1 MDQNDGGPF
10 ESAMRQHQPVARLRP
25 GTRVLLTEG
34 SSLSARQTLYA
45 LSYAGAHV
53 DVCDPA
59 PHSCLARYSRL
70 VGNCYRC
77 PSFTAD
83 PLGYL
88 EFLKE
93 HTRAQAYD
101 VLFPVHDQVYLLARC
116 RHLFKG
122 TVGLAVPQFAT
133 LERLQSKAQFMRLL
147 AELGLPHPSTVL
159 VRTRPELERVQS
171 FPCYVKLAYSTAGR
185 GVWLVHD
192 RAQRD
197 RIADRLEYDGW
208 LAGDRE
214 ILVQRPA
221 AGVLRVVQCVFQRGR
236 LVAGHCYQA
245 RALGV
250 GGSARARVSVSDP
263 CVMKQMAA
271 LGGHLRWHGALTL
284 DYIWDPETGRPAYID
299 ANPRIGET
307 LNATLSGVNLCAALV
322 QVALDAPVAA
332 LPPGRQGTRTHSAVM
347 SLLAG
352 AERGASRASLI
363 VELCR
368 SLMHLGFY
376 AGSQDEMTRPRDDPP
391 SLIPA
396 LWLAG
401 QVLLDPREASGVIG
415 GAVDNY
421 ALSEGAAGVIRQ
433 LGPAAKT
440 RPRGAPIALLSLP
453 AVARMTGRG
462 PAQALT
468 GTGV

>member
-1 MDQNDGGPF
+1 LT
-10 ESAMRQHQPVARLRP
+10 MRQHRSGLRLRR
-25 GTRVLLTEG
+25 GIRVLLTEG

-45 LSYAGAHV
+45 LSYTGAEV

-59 PHSCLARYSRL
+59 PHSCLARFSRL

-83 PLGYL
+83 PQGYL
-88 EFLKE
+88 EFLQE
-93 HTRAQAYD
+93 HTRAGAYD

-116 RHLFKG
+116 RQLFKG
-122 TVGLAVPQFAT
+122 RVALAVPEFAA
-133 LERLQSKAQFMRLL
+133 LERLQSKAHLVRLL
-147 AELGLPHPSTVL
+147 AELGLPYPPTVL
-159 VRTRPELERVQS
+159 VRTRLEVQRVQS
-171 FPCYVKLAYSTAGR
+171 FPYYVKLAYSTAGR

-192 RAQRD
+192 RAERD
-197 RIADRLEYDGW
+197 RIADKLEDDGW
-208 LAGDRE
+208 LDGDRE

-221 AGVLRVVQCVFQRGR
+221 TGVLRVVQCVFQHGR

-271 LGGHLRWHGALTL
+271 LGAHLRWHGALTL
-284 DYIWDPETGRPAYID
+284 DYIWDPGTGQPAYID

-322 QVALDAPVAA
+322 QVALEAPIPAFS
-332 LPPGRQGTRTHSAVM
+332 PSRQGTRTHSAVM
-347 SLLAG
+347 ALLAG
-352 AERGASRASLI
+352 AERGASRASLV

-376 AGSQDEMTRPRDDPP
+376 ARSQDEMTRPRDDPP

-401 QVLLDPREASGVIG
+401 QVLLDPREATAVIV

-421 ALSEGAAGVIRQ
+421 ALSEPAARVIRQ
-433 LGPAAKT
+433 LGPAAKKHLGGT
-440 RPRGAPIALLSLP
+440 PSPPVLP
-453 AVARMTGRG
+453 ALPRITSTELATA
-462 PAQALT
+462 PA
-468 GTGV
+468 